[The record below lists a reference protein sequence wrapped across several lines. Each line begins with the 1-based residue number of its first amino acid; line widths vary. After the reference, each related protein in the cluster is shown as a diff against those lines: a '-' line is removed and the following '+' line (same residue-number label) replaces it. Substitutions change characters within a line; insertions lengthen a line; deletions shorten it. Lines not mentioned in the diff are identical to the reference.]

1 MAGSEEAGDRVPL
14 PRSLTLVIGLVVS
27 ATVAAALVL
36 GPIDPWT
43 PDIGLFA
50 GGADLHVYR
59 DGGWRVQHDLP
70 LYGGPVVLG
79 LLYTYTPFSA
89 LAFVPLERI
98 PGAYVDN
105 LWMAMNLFVLAA
117 FIVLC
122 CRILGYRI
130 TPYLLLV
137 TALATLTCTFLEPVR
152 TTLFYGQINLVLM
165 LLVLW
170 DFSRPNSSRLRGV
183 GTGISAGIKLTP
195 AYFVLV
201 FLALRQWR
209 TAAVAI
215 SAFLA
220 TVGVAWAVIP
230 GDSRQY
236 WTSTF
241 FDSTRIA
248 DNRHPSNQSLRGTLA
263 RLTDGQAPLWLWFVL
278 AATVTVVSILVS
290 VRLYERGEHLPAVAL
305 SGLTM
310 AVVSPY
316 SWSHHWVWLI
326 PLLVWLVHRA
336 LTVSRLWWCA
346 AAGLFAAT
354 AAWPY
359 WWSTDFIV
367 IGLFLYPPSWPVAPV
382 LQNIYL
388 VVYVPVL
395 VASAVFARRTRPPAL
410 ATVPSEPVDPVLE
423 DPPHLPLRSA

>member
-1 MAGSEEAGDRVPL
+1 MAGSEAGGGVL
-14 PRSLTLVIGLVVS
+14 FPRSLTLVIGLVVS

-36 GPIDPWT
+36 GPVDPWT

-79 LLYTYTPFSA
+79 LHYTYTPFSA
-89 LAFVPLERI
+89 LVFIPVERI

-105 LWMAMNLFVLAA
+105 LWMALNLCVLAA
-117 FIVLC
+117 CILLC
-122 CRILGYRI
+122 WRVLGYRI

-137 TALATLTCTFLEPVR
+137 TALATINCTLVEPVR

-170 DFSRPNSSRLRGV
+170 DFSRPNRSLLRGV
-183 GTGISAGIKLTP
+183 GTGIGAGIKLTP
-195 AYFVLV
+195 AYFVVV

-209 TAAVAI
+209 AAAVATA
-215 SAFLA
+215 AFLA
-220 TVGVAWAVIP
+220 TVGVAWVVIP

-263 RLTDGQAPLWLWFVL
+263 RLTDGTAPLWLWFVVAGTV
-278 AATVTVVSILVS
+278 AAISLVVS
-290 VRLYERGEHLPAVAL
+290 VRLYQRGEHLLAVAL

-326 PLLVWLVHRA
+326 PLLVDVVHRA
-336 LTVSRLWWCA
+336 LTVRRPWWWA
-346 AAGLFAAT
+346 AAALFAAT

-359 WWSTDFIV
+359 WWSPDFIV
-367 IGLFLYPPSWPVAPV
+367 IGLFLYPPSWPVAPI

-395 VASAVFARRTRPPAL
+395 VASAVFARRTRSPAL
-410 ATVPSEPVDPVLE
+410 VAAPPEAVDPMRR
-423 DPPHLPLRSA
+423 DPPHMPLRSA

>member
-1 MAGSEEAGDRVPL
+1 MAGSEAGDRVPL

-105 LWMAMNLFVLAA
+105 LWMALNLFVLAA
-117 FIVLC
+117 CIVLC

-236 WTSTF
+236 WTGTF

-263 RLTDGQAPLWLWFVL
+263 RLTDGQAPLWVWFVL

-290 VRLYERGEHLPAVAL
+290 VRLYERGEHLLAVAL
-305 SGLTM
+305 SGVTM
-310 AVVSPY
+310 AE
-316 SWSHHWVWLI
+316 W
-326 PLLVWLVHRA
+326 
-336 LTVSRLWWCA
+336 
-346 AAGLFAAT
+346 
-354 AAWPY
+354 
-359 WWSTDFIV
+359 
-367 IGLFLYPPSWPVAPV
+367 
-382 LQNIYL
+382 
-388 VVYVPVL
+388 
-395 VASAVFARRTRPPAL
+395 
-410 ATVPSEPVDPVLE
+410 TVPPRKTGSFC
-423 DPPHLPLRSA
+423 RSG